1 MGEIIQL
8 PDVIN
13 ARRRLAESAVRRQ
26 SLERALEII
35 RLNVV
40 SVLTILKEAPACER
54 AELLQRAERLIG
66 LLRYGTRVFDDEVND
81 LPDSVAPSCTGQKTD
96 TP

>member
-13 ARRRLAESAVRRQ
+13 ARRRLAESAARREN
-26 SLERALEII
+26 LERALEII
-35 RLNVV
+35 RLNVI
-40 SVLTILKEAPACER
+40 SVLTILKGAPAPER
-54 AELLQRAERLIG
+54 VELLQRAERLIA
-66 LLRYGTRVFDDEVND
+66 LLQYGTRIFDDETSD
-81 LPDSVAPSCTGQKTD
+81 APQAAGSSRPAEETD